1 MVHLTSSPAKTVWS
15 CQWMKTRMLPLLPSG
30 DMVMLR
36 QPEQM
41 AAGETFIHVID
52 NGMTGA

>member
-52 NGMTGA
+52 NGMTGV